1 ALRNDFTELGT
12 FSRMAHL
19 QVWVISN
26 ERVLISYHLG
36 KQQLEFDEIPTRY
49 TEMVDRVLLGH
60 RVPNAQYRD
69 VWNRNM
75 FGVGTPIFGPDG
87 QVLGAVLVQ
96 ISNER
101 VSGALQGV
109 LRTLGVSVLIA
120 AGLTLLLAARM
131 SAGLSGPILRINRV
145 AQRLSEGDY
154 AARTEVVQ
162 HDELGALAET
172 MDVLA
177 VRLAQAKEESEQLET
192 MRQNFIANISHELRT
207 PVTVMRAT
215 LESLYD
221 GMVSEPDEVAQS
233 YRAMLDESIRLQQL
247 INDLLDLSRLQ
258 TPEFQMNL
266 SECSLCDIV
275 EDVIRSLGPV
285 AHAKDV
291 RLIAQNDCGDRA
303 DCRLVTDYT
312 RVRQML
318 MIFTDNAVKFT
329 PPGKQVSVRI
339 GYDGAWQV
347 TVTDEGIG
355 IPPEEQAMVFER
367 FYRGR
372 LTREIP
378 GSGLGLSIARQIA
391 TRLGIGLVLESA
403 LGTGTAITVHF

>member
-1 ALRNDFTELGT
+1 
-12 FSRMAHL
+12 
-19 QVWVISN
+19 
-26 ERVLISYHLG
+26 
-36 KQQLEFDEIPTRY
+36 
-49 TEMVDRVLLGH
+49 
-60 RVPNAQYRD
+60 
-69 VWNRNM
+69 
-75 FGVGTPIFGPDG
+75 
-87 QVLGAVLVQ
+87 
-96 ISNER
+96 
-101 VSGALQGV
+101 
-109 LRTLGVSVLIA
+109 
-120 AGLTLLLAARM
+120 
-131 SAGLSGPILRINRV
+131 
-145 AQRLSEGDY
+145 
-154 AARTEVVQ
+154 
-162 HDELGALAET
+162 
-172 MDVLA
+172 
-177 VRLAQAKEESEQLET
+177 
-192 MRQNFIANISHELRT
+192 ISHELRT

>member
-1 ALRNDFTELGT
+1 MNGWSRSNRIAKKLALSYCVALLVFALLTGAMFAAAYLKTVFENDLLEKAEIVAASAGPILSEKADAVARKDRAALRNDFTELGT

-19 QVWVISN
+19 QVWVISS

-162 HDELGALAET
+162 HDELGALAE
-172 MDVLA
+172 
-177 VRLAQAKEESEQLET
+177 
-192 MRQNFIANISHELRT
+192 
-207 PVTVMRAT
+207 
-215 LESLYD
+215 
-221 GMVSEPDEVAQS
+221 
-233 YRAMLDESIRLQQL
+233 
-247 INDLLDLSRLQ
+247 
-258 TPEFQMNL
+258 
-266 SECSLCDIV
+266 
-275 EDVIRSLGPV
+275 
-285 AHAKDV
+285 
-291 RLIAQNDCGDRA
+291 
-303 DCRLVTDYT
+303 
-312 RVRQML
+312 
-318 MIFTDNAVKFT
+318 
-329 PPGKQVSVRI
+329 
-339 GYDGAWQV
+339 
-347 TVTDEGIG
+347 
-355 IPPEEQAMVFER
+355 
-367 FYRGR
+367 
-372 LTREIP
+372 
-378 GSGLGLSIARQIA
+378 
-391 TRLGIGLVLESA
+391 
-403 LGTGTAITVHF
+403 